1 MIDSLELFP
10 DSHAAGAE
18 PDTRELLPTE
28 PNTPEQRSPPIS
40 LPPDEVRARPL
51 NRPPPV

>member
-18 PDTRELLPTE
+18 PDTRELPPTE
-28 PNTPEQRSPPIS
+28 PNTPEQRPP
-40 LPPDEVRARPL
+40 LTPLLPDEVRARLL